1 MRSSRKYRFI
11 KSTDEDEWSL
21 ATTLRNVGTYFINLL
36 CLTLAGL
43 FGAYLGEI
51 IVIIAGVWQ
60 RDWLLPAEIVGTTS
74 LVYLLILG
82 AARMNRITLAI
93 VCTLVSISYFVAQC
107 LYAYSESSTAA
118 LVYIY
123 FYFVGTPVALL
134 WVVISRTYNFGRSNR
149 DG

>member
-1 MRSSRKYRFI
+1 MRVSRRYGFI
-11 KSTDEDEWSL
+11 ESTEEDEWSF
-21 ATTLRNVGTYFINLL
+21 ATLLRNVGAYFINLL
-36 CLTLAGL
+36 WLTLAAL
-43 FGAYLGEI
+43 IGAYLGEI

-60 RDWLLPAEIVGTTS
+60 RDWVVPAVIVGTTG

-82 AARMNRITLAI
+82 AARMNNIVLAI

-118 LVYIY
+118 IVYIY

-134 WVVISRTYNFGRSNR
+134 WVIISWSYNFTRSSPDN
-149 DG
+149 